1 MAGIEK
7 VLPGQPFRP
16 SASTWNR
23 FVDKANEQPPP
34 SQADGRSG
42 LPPLYVKNNSGT
54 DVARFGILGVA
65 DVQIN
70 QSDNASEFYR
80 SILLD
85 GESPVLATHCG
96 KFVVCLEP
104 VSDGQVGLCT
114 MNGLIQVQV
123 DMIDADDNWCDIYV
137 AGFTKLKSYGAGSA
151 EIIHKP
157 AGTGDK
163 WCLVQLGKSHGPA
176 REYRGLIDDAGG
188 FLTSDGT
195 TAMDALEAVD
205 GVPVLS
211 QLVAVHNVFSWSGA
225 DDAQA
230 LARYNAETEE
240 WELRM
245 VACA

>member
-1 MAGIEK
+1 VPNIRKVSAGA
-7 VLPGQPFRP
+7 PFKP
-16 SASTWNR
+16 SASAWNA
-23 FVDKANEQPPP
+23 FADKANERPQGGGGGGGGG
-34 SQADGRSG
+34 SR
-42 LPPLYVKNNSGT
+42 LLVKNNSGT
-54 DVARFGILGVA
+54 DVARFGILGVGGA
-65 DVQIN
+65 QIA
-70 QSDNASEFYR
+70 QTDNANEFYNK
-80 SILLD
+80 ILLD

-137 AGFTKLKSYGAGSA
+137 AGFAKLKSYGAGSA

-176 REYRGLIDDAGG
+176 TRYRGLINDAGG
-188 FLTSDGT
+188 FTSAQT
-195 TAMDALEAVD
+195 TAMDGLEAVD
-205 GVPVLS
+205 GVPVET
-211 QLVAVHNVFSWSGA
+211 
-225 DDAQA
+225 A
-230 LARYNAETEE
+230 LATVQNPFGWDGDDNVEALAEWNASQEQ

-245 VACA
+245 IAC